1 MKKHPK
7 YKDGKVLIAYCKY
20 LLGDKENALKE
31 IEKIYDKDKLDVA
44 LCCLAVIYTSK
55 KEFEKAL
62 KTCDKIQ
69 EQDSDTDIIRAYIY
83 KKMCDISNSEKYLTL
98 AVEKDEKKRTKE
110 KLIKVFEYSSQ
121 VKFDE

>member
-1 MKKHPK
+1 M
-7 YKDGKVLIAYCKY
+7 IAYCKY

-31 IEKIYDKDKLDVA
+31 IEKIYDKDKIDVA

-62 KTCDKIQ
+62 KTCDEIQ

-121 VKFDE
+121 VKFDK

>member
-1 MKKHPK
+1 M
-7 YKDGKVLIAYCKY
+7 IAYCKY
-20 LLGDKENALKE
+20 LLGDKEKALKE
-31 IEKIYDKDKLDVA
+31 IEKIYDKDNA

-62 KTCDKIQ
+62 KTCDEIQ

-98 AVEKDEKKRTKE
+98 AVEKDEKKRSKE